1 MERLAKNVEIRRI
14 VPDATAA
21 TTFILAAGTT
31 DVNTGTIDTRGYNEL
46 TIIFMSG
53 TMAASSSIDL
63 ALQYSDNDS
72 DWTAVTSGTTAQVS
86 ATDDNKVSVVN
97 ISDLQHRYYRLA
109 VTRGDGGNATIDGV
123 IALLSKPVQA
133 GVTQGATVDDTL
145 IMTNV

>member
-72 DWTAVTSGTTAQVS
+72 DWTAVTSGSTAQVT
-86 ATDDNKVSVVN
+86 ATDDNKVTVVN

-109 VTRGDGGNATIDGV
+109 VTRGDGGNSTIDGV

>member
-21 TTFILAAGTT
+21 TTFILAAGTS

-53 TMAASSSIDL
+53 TMATSSSIDL

-72 DWTAVTSGTTAQVS
+72 DWTAVTSGSTAQVT

-109 VTRGDGGNATIDGV
+109 VTRADGGNATIDGV

>member
-1 MERLAKNVEIRRI
+1 MERLAKNTEIRRI

-21 TTFILAAGTT
+21 TTFILSAGTS

-46 TIIFMSG
+46 TIIFLSG

-72 DWTAVTSGTTAQVS
+72 DWTAVTSGTTAQVT

-133 GVTQGATVDDTL
+133 GVTQGSTVDDTL

>member
-72 DWTAVTSGTTAQVS
+72 DWTAVTSGSTAQVTAS
-86 ATDDNKVSVVN
+86 DDNKVSVVN

-133 GVTQGATVDDTL
+133 GVTQGSTVDDTL

>member
-21 TTFILAAGTT
+21 TTFILAAGTS
-31 DVNTGTIDTRGYNEL
+31 DVNTGTIDARGYNEL

-109 VTRGDGGNATIDGV
+109 VTRGDGGNSTIDGV

>member
-21 TTFILAAGTT
+21 ATFILAAGTT

-109 VTRGDGGNATIDGV
+109 VTRGDGGNSTIDGV

-133 GVTQGATVDDTL
+133 GVTQGSTVDDTL

>member
-21 TTFILAAGTT
+21 TTFILAAGTS

-86 ATDDNKVSVVN
+86 ATDDNKVTVVN
-97 ISDLQHRYYRLA
+97 IADLQHRYYRLA

-133 GVTQGATVDDTL
+133 GVTQGSTVDDTL

>member
-72 DWTAVTSGTTAQVS
+72 DWTAVTSGTTAQVT

-133 GVTQGATVDDTL
+133 GVTQGSTVDDTL

>member
-86 ATDDNKVSVVN
+86 ATDDNKVTVVN
-97 ISDLQHRYYRLA
+97 IADLQHRYYRLA

-133 GVTQGATVDDTL
+133 GVTQGSTVDDTL

>member
-31 DVNTGTIDTRGYNEL
+31 DVNSGTIDTRGYNEL

-86 ATDDNKVSVVN
+86 ATDDNKVTVVN
-97 ISDLQHRYYRLA
+97 IADLQHRYYRLA

-133 GVTQGATVDDTL
+133 GVTQGSTVDDTL